1 MSGAPA
7 STHAARCELALEVLR
22 RFGALRLC
30 VSGTS
35 MYPAIRPG
43 DTLWLHV
50 CDADSA
56 NAGDLLLFKRRD
68 RLFVHRMVGRADA
81 FVVTQGDAL
90 SEPDAPVD
98 PVDVVGRVSRI
109 LRRGRI
115 IRPPRSPSLAGRA
128 LVRWASVRERLARWK
143 P

>member
-1 MSGAPA
+1 MSGALA
-7 STHAARCELALEVLR
+7 STHAARCELAVEVLR

-30 VSGTS
+30 VSGMS

-43 DTLWLHV
+43 DTLWLHL
-50 CDADSA
+50 CDAASA
-56 NAGDLLLFKRRD
+56 EAGDLLLFKHYD

-90 SEPDAPVD
+90 AEPDAPID
-98 PVDVVGRVSRI
+98 PANVVGRVNRI

-115 IRPPRSPSLAGRA
+115 IRPARSPSPAGRA
-128 LVRWASVRERLARWK
+128 LVLWTRVRDSLSPWK